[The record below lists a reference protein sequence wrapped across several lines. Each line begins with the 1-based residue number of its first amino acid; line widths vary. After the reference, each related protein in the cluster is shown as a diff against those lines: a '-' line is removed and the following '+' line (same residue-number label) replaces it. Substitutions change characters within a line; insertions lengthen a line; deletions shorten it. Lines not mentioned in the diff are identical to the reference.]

1 MGKLLGGKP
10 LWLLLQHG
18 QVLLITIVYCGKFGK
33 AGRPERGCSWNR
45 KDVLGAE
52 KLTSLGTHWAG
63 SITSAYTLP
72 EQSQSAHQHRQQ
84 LRQQCLL
91 KGLWTHRNSQHI
103 LVDKYLG
110 GGEGTFQSGQYSKNM
125 SKKIR

>member
-1 MGKLLGGKP
+1 ML
-10 LWLLLQHG
+10 
-18 QVLLITIVYCGKFGK
+18 
-33 AGRPERGCSWNR
+33 R
-45 KDVLGAE
+45 AE

-84 LRQQCLL
+84 LKQQYLL

-110 GGEGTFQSGQYSKNM
+110 GGVGTSQPGQYSKSM
-125 SKKIR
+125 SKKMG